1 MKTNAGHLRGAT
13 ILLAILLVAAT
24 LSACTPTEQPS
35 EETALSTPM
44 STSTPMPTAMPT
56 STPMP
61 TPMPTP
67 EPTLMPTSTPMPA
80 PESSRMSL
88 DEYAAFC
95 AELEAGETTEEEG
108 EITYGEF
115 SAGLQLYIGLLA
127 SVNPPQEVSDWHNTL
142 LTSQR
147 ELKAAIDEYPGSK
160 DDPIELERFFTLLVA
175 YHEGLSKTA
184 RALDP
189 ALLDWLIAAGCMDED
204 VAAASFEGWQD
215 GGNGAIEREELTVG
229 VGVEGALDETSET
242 DYFIFRAEEGKEYLI
257 EAVWEGISSI
267 RVEISDG
274 STFSR
279 SRSSS
284 RQPLQVSWTA
294 PESGEFHLN
303 VTPGGGSEG
312 AKASYT
318 VSVNAQTTESQGTT
332 ALIPT
337 PSPIATST
345 PLPAADPTAT
355 PSPTAAAT
363 VAPTATPTV
372 AAPSR
377 PSNLLYAIEGS
388 TIRVS
393 WDAVEGADYYNL
405 YYHNFF
411 DSSCSLRAD
420 GSPGFC
426 EELATNVVS
435 TTYLHTDPSVGEN
448 FYWVVACNQAVCSEI
463 DSDNP
468 AGPVVDRPTTPSTV
482 TYAWEGTAIRI
493 SWDAVE
499 GADYYNLYYNN
510 FFDSSCSL
518 GVDGSPRFCEEL
530 ATNLDAT
537 TYVHPNPA
545 EDKNFYWVVACN
557 QGGCSE
563 IVSDDPAKQNEAGG
577 N

>member
-1 MKTNAGHLRGAT
+1 
-13 ILLAILLVAAT
+13 
-24 LSACTPTEQPS
+24 
-35 EETALSTPM
+35 
-44 STSTPMPTAMPT
+44 
-56 STPMP
+56 MP
-61 TPMPTP
+61 TP
-67 EPTLMPTSTPMPA
+67 MPTSTPMPA

-88 DEYAAFC
+88 DQYAAFC

-115 SAGLQLYIGLLA
+115 SAGLQLYIGLLE
-127 SVNPPQEVSDWHNTL
+127 SVNPPEEVSDWHDAL
-142 LTSQR
+142 LASQR

-160 DDPIELERFFTLLVA
+160 DDPIELERFFSLLVT

-184 RALDP
+184 RDLDP
-189 ALLDWLIAAGCMDED
+189 ALRDWLIAAGCMDED
-204 VAAASFEGWQD
+204 LAAASFDAWPD
-215 GGNGAIEREELTVG
+215 GGNGVIEREELTVG

-242 DYFIFRAEEGKEYLI
+242 DYFIFRAEAGKEYLI

-274 STFSR
+274 VTFSR
-279 SRSSS
+279 IRDSS

-294 PESGEFHLN
+294 PESGEYHLN

-312 AKASYT
+312 GEGSYT
-318 VSVNAQTTESQGTT
+318 VSVNAQTTESQGTS

-337 PSPIATST
+337 PSQIATST

-355 PSPTAAAT
+355 PAPAAA
-363 VAPTATPTV
+363 PTD

-388 TIRVS
+388 AIRVS

-405 YYHNFF
+405 YYHNLFH
-411 DSSCSLRAD
+411 SSCSLRAD

-426 EELATNVVS
+426 EELTTNVVS
-435 TTYLHTDPSVGEN
+435 TTYLHTDPSAGEN
-448 FYWVVACNQAVCSEI
+448 FYWVVACNQEECSEI

-468 AGPVVDRPTTPSTV
+468 GRPVVDRPGIPSTV
-482 TYAWEGTAIRI
+482 TYAWEGTTIRI

-499 GADYYNLYYNN
+499 ESDYYKLYHDD
-510 FFDSSCSL
+510 FFGSSCSL
-518 GVDGSPRFCEEL
+518 GVDGNPSFCEEL
-530 ATNLDAT
+530 ATNLDGT
-537 TYVHPNPA
+537 TYVHANPD

-557 QGGCSE
+557 QGGCSQ
-563 IVSDDPAKQNEAGG
+563 IVSEDPARQNEAGG

>member
-1 MKTNAGHLRGAT
+1 MKTNAGHLRGAS

-24 LSACTPTEQPS
+24 LSACTPTEEPS

-44 STSTPMPTAMPT
+44 PTSTLMPTPMPT
-56 STPMP
+56 STPM
-61 TPMPTP
+61 
-67 EPTLMPTSTPMPA
+67 PTLMPTSTPMPA

-95 AELEAGETTEEEG
+95 AELDAGETTEEEG

-127 SVNPPQEVSDWHNTL
+127 SVNPPEEVSNWHNTL

-184 RALDP
+184 RELDP

-242 DYFIFRAEEGKEYLI
+242 DHFIFRAEAGKEYLI

-274 STFSR
+274 LTFSR

-294 PESGEFHLN
+294 PESGEYHLN

-318 VSVNAQTTESQGTT
+318 VSVNAQTTESQGTA

-355 PSPTAAAT
+355 P
-363 VAPTATPTV
+363 APTATPTV
-372 AAPSR
+372 APTAAAPSR
-377 PSNLLYAIEGS
+377 PSNLHYAIEGS

-448 FYWVVACNQAVCSEI
+448 FYWVVACNQEECSEI

-482 TYAWEGTAIRI
+482 TYAWEGTTIRI

-499 GADYYNLYYNN
+499 GADYYNLYYGN

-518 GVDGSPRFCEEL
+518 GVDGSPSFCEEL

-537 TYVHPNPA
+537 TYVHANPA

-563 IVSDDPAKQNEAGG
+563 IVSEDPAKQNEAGG

>member
-1 MKTNAGHLRGAT
+1 
-13 ILLAILLVAAT
+13 
-24 LSACTPTEQPS
+24 
-35 EETALSTPM
+35 
-44 STSTPMPTAMPT
+44 
-56 STPMP
+56 
-61 TPMPTP
+61 
-67 EPTLMPTSTPMPA
+67 
-80 PESSRMSL
+80 
-88 DEYAAFC
+88 
-95 AELEAGETTEEEG
+95 
-108 EITYGEF
+108 
-115 SAGLQLYIGLLA
+115 
-127 SVNPPQEVSDWHNTL
+127 
-142 LTSQR
+142 
-147 ELKAAIDEYPGSK
+147 
-160 DDPIELERFFTLLVA
+160 
-175 YHEGLSKTA
+175 
-184 RALDP
+184 
-189 ALLDWLIAAGCMDED
+189 MDED

-242 DYFIFRAEEGKEYLI
+242 DYFIFRAEAGKEYLI

-274 STFSR
+274 VTFSR
-279 SRSSS
+279 SRDSS

-294 PESGEFHLN
+294 PESGEYHLN
-303 VTPGGGSEG
+303 VTSGGGSEG
-312 AKASYT
+312 GEGSYT
-318 VSVNAQTTESQGTT
+318 VSVNAQTTESQGTS

-337 PSPIATST
+337 PSQIATST

-355 PSPTAAAT
+355 PAPAAA
-363 VAPTATPTV
+363 PTD

-388 TIRVS
+388 AIRVS

-405 YYHNFF
+405 YYDNFF

-435 TTYLHTDPSVGEN
+435 TTYLHTDPNAGEN
-448 FYWVVACNQAVCSEI
+448 FYWVVACNQEECSEI

-468 AGPVVDRPTTPSTV
+468 GRPAVDRPGIPSTV
-482 TYAWEGTAIRI
+482 TYAWEGTTIRI

-499 GADYYNLYYNN
+499 GADYYKLYHGD
-510 FFDSSCSL
+510 FFGSSCSL
-518 GVDGSPRFCEEL
+518 GVDGSPSFCEEL

-537 TYVHPNPA
+537 TYLHANPA
-545 EDKNFYWVVACN
+545 EDTNFYWVVACN

-563 IVSDDPAKQNEAGG
+563 IVSEDPARQNEAGG

>member
-1 MKTNAGHLRGAT
+1 
-13 ILLAILLVAAT
+13 
-24 LSACTPTEQPS
+24 
-35 EETALSTPM
+35 
-44 STSTPMPTAMPT
+44 
-56 STPMP
+56 
-61 TPMPTP
+61 
-67 EPTLMPTSTPMPA
+67 MPTSTPMPA

-115 SAGLQLYIGLLA
+115 SAALQLFIGLLA
-127 SVNPPQEVSDWHNTL
+127 SVNPPEEVSNWHNTL

-160 DDPIELERFFTLLVA
+160 DDPIDIERFFTLLVA

-184 RALDP
+184 RELDP
-189 ALLDWLIAAGCMDED
+189 ALLDWLIAVGCMDED
-204 VAAASFEGWQD
+204 VAAASFEGWLD

-257 EAVWEGISSI
+257 EAVWEGSSSI

-318 VSVNAQTTESQGTT
+318 VSVNAQTTESQGTA

-355 PSPTAAAT
+355 P
-363 VAPTATPTV
+363 APTATPTV

-426 EELATNVVS
+426 EELATNVVG
-435 TTYLHTDPSVGEN
+435 TTYLHIDPSVGEN

-499 GADYYNLYYNN
+499 GADYYNLYYGN
-510 FFDSSCSL
+510 FFGSSCSL
-518 GVDGSPRFCEEL
+518 GVDGSPSFCEEL

-537 TYVHPNPA
+537 TYLHPNPA
-545 EDKNFYWVVACN
+545 ADKNFYWVVACN

>member
-1 MKTNAGHLRGAT
+1 MKTNAGHLRGAS
-13 ILLAILLVAAT
+13 ILLAILLVAAI
-24 LSACTPTEQPS
+24 LSACTPTEEPS

-44 STSTPMPTAMPT
+44 PT
-56 STPMP
+56 S
-61 TPMPTP
+61 
-67 EPTLMPTSTPMPA
+67 TLMPTSTPMPA

-95 AELEAGETTEEEG
+95 AELDAGETTEEEG

-229 VGVEGALDETSET
+229 VGVESALDEISET

-279 SRSSS
+279 SRSSN
-284 RQPLQVSWTA
+284 RPPLQVSWTA

-318 VSVNAQTTESQGTT
+318 VSVNAQTTESKGTA
-332 ALIPT
+332 ALIST
-337 PSPIATST
+337 PSQNATST
-345 PLPAADPTAT
+345 PLPAADPTPT
-355 PSPTAAAT
+355 PAPTAA
-363 VAPTATPTV
+363 PTA

-405 YYHNFF
+405 YYDNFF

-448 FYWVVACNQAVCSEI
+448 FYWVVACNQAECSEI

-468 AGPVVDRPTTPSTV
+468 AGPVVDRPTIPATV
-482 TYAWEGTAIRI
+482 TYAWEGTTIRI

-499 GADYYNLYYNN
+499 GADYYKLYHGN
-510 FFDSSCSL
+510 FFGSSCSL
-518 GVDGSPRFCEEL
+518 GVDGSPSFCEEL

-537 TYVHPNPA
+537 TYLHANPA
-545 EDKNFYWVVACN
+545 EDQNFYWVVACN

-563 IVSDDPAKQNEAGG
+563 IVSEDPAKQNEAGG

>member
-24 LSACTPTEQPS
+24 LSACTPTEEPS

-44 STSTPMPTAMPT
+44 PT
-56 STPMP
+56 STLMP
-61 TPMPTP
+61 TPV
-67 EPTLMPTSTPMPA
+67 PTLMPTSTPMPA

-127 SVNPPQEVSDWHNTL
+127 SVNPPEEVSDWHNTL

-184 RALDP
+184 RELDP

-242 DYFIFRAEEGKEYLI
+242 DYFIFRAEAGKEYLI

-274 STFSR
+274 LTFSR
-279 SRSSS
+279 IRSSS

-303 VTPGGGSEG
+303 VTPGGASEG

-318 VSVNAQTTESQGTT
+318 VSVNAQTTESQGTS
-332 ALIPT
+332 ALIST
-337 PSPIATST
+337 PSQNATST
-345 PLPAADPTAT
+345 PLPAADPTAM
-355 PSPTAAAT
+355 P
-363 VAPTATPTV
+363 APTATPTV
-372 AAPSR
+372 APTAAPTAAAPSR

-393 WDAVEGADYYNL
+393 WDAVQGADYYNL

-448 FYWVVACNQAVCSEI
+448 FYWVVACNQEECSEI

-482 TYAWEGTAIRI
+482 TYAWEGTAIQI

-499 GADYYNLYYNN
+499 GAAYYNLYYSN

-518 GVDGSPRFCEEL
+518 GFDGSPSFCEEL

-537 TYVHPNPA
+537 TYVHANPA

-563 IVSDDPAKQNEAGG
+563 IVSEDPAKQNEAGG

>member
-1 MKTNAGHLRGAT
+1 MGSFRQACSCTSW
-13 ILLAILLVAAT
+13 LL
-24 LSACTPTEQPS
+24 E
-35 EETALSTPM
+35 
-44 STSTPMPTAMPT
+44 
-56 STPMP
+56 
-61 TPMPTP
+61 
-67 EPTLMPTSTPMPA
+67 
-80 PESSRMSL
+80 
-88 DEYAAFC
+88 
-95 AELEAGETTEEEG
+95 
-108 EITYGEF
+108 
-115 SAGLQLYIGLLA
+115 

-160 DDPIELERFFTLLVA
+160 DDPFELERFFTLLVT

-184 RALDP
+184 RELDP

-242 DYFIFRAEEGKEYLI
+242 DYFIFRAEAGKEYLI

-274 STFSR
+274 LTFSR
-279 SRSSS
+279 SRDSS

-294 PESGEFHLN
+294 PESGEYHLN
-303 VTPGGGSEG
+303 VTSGGGSEG
-312 AKASYT
+312 GEGSYT
-318 VSVNAQTTESQGTT
+318 VSVNAQTTESQGTS

-337 PSPIATST
+337 PSQIATST

-355 PSPTAAAT
+355 PAPAAA
-363 VAPTATPTV
+363 PTD

-388 TIRVS
+388 AIRVS

-405 YYHNFF
+405 YYDNFF

-435 TTYLHTDPSVGEN
+435 TTYLHTDPNAGEN
-448 FYWVVACNQAVCSEI
+448 FYWVVACNQEECSEI

-468 AGPVVDRPTTPSTV
+468 GRPAVDRPGIPSTV
-482 TYAWEGTAIRI
+482 TYAWEGTTIRI

-499 GADYYNLYYNN
+499 GADYYKLYHGD
-510 FFDSSCSL
+510 FFGSSCSL
-518 GVDGSPRFCEEL
+518 GVDGSPSFCEEL

-537 TYVHPNPA
+537 TYLHANPA
-545 EDKNFYWVVACN
+545 EDTNFYWVVACN

-563 IVSDDPAKQNEAGG
+563 IVSEDPARQNEAGG

>member
-1 MKTNAGHLRGAT
+1 
-13 ILLAILLVAAT
+13 
-24 LSACTPTEQPS
+24 
-35 EETALSTPM
+35 
-44 STSTPMPTAMPT
+44 
-56 STPMP
+56 
-61 TPMPTP
+61 
-67 EPTLMPTSTPMPA
+67 
-80 PESSRMSL
+80 MSL

-115 SAGLQLYIGLLA
+115 SAGLQLYIGLLE

-160 DDPIELERFFTLLVA
+160 DDPIELERFFTLLVT

-184 RALDP
+184 RELDP

-242 DYFIFRAEEGKEYLI
+242 DYFIFRAEAGKEYLI

-274 STFSR
+274 VTFSR
-279 SRSSS
+279 SRDSS

-294 PESGEFHLN
+294 PESGEYHLN
-303 VTPGGGSEG
+303 VTSGGGSEG
-312 AKASYT
+312 GEGSYT
-318 VSVNAQTTESQGTT
+318 VSVNAQTTESQGTS

-337 PSPIATST
+337 PSQIATST

-355 PSPTAAAT
+355 PAPAAA
-363 VAPTATPTV
+363 PTD

-388 TIRVS
+388 AIRVS

-405 YYHNFF
+405 YYDNFF

-435 TTYLHTDPSVGEN
+435 TTYLHTDPNAGEN
-448 FYWVVACNQAVCSEI
+448 FYWVVACNQEECSEI

-468 AGPVVDRPTTPSTV
+468 GRPAVDRPGIPSTV
-482 TYAWEGTAIRI
+482 TYAWEGTTIRI

-499 GADYYNLYYNN
+499 GADYYKLYHGD
-510 FFDSSCSL
+510 FFGSSCSL
-518 GVDGSPRFCEEL
+518 GVNGSPSFCEEL

-537 TYVHPNPA
+537 TYLHANPA
-545 EDKNFYWVVACN
+545 EDTNFYWVVACN

-563 IVSDDPAKQNEAGG
+563 IVSEDPARQNEAGG

>member
-1 MKTNAGHLRGAT
+1 MKTNAGHLRGAS

-24 LSACTPTEQPS
+24 LSACSGIEESS

-44 STSTPMPTAMPT
+44 PTPMPT

-61 TPMPTP
+61 TPMQTSTP
-67 EPTLMPTSTPMPA
+67 MPTPMPA

-88 DEYAAFC
+88 DQYAAFC

-115 SAGLQLYIGLLA
+115 SEGLELYIGLLE
-127 SVNPPQEVSDWHNTL
+127 SVNPPEEVSNWHDAL
-142 LTSQR
+142 LASQR

-160 DDPIELERFFTLLVA
+160 DDPIDIERFFTLLVA

-184 RALDP
+184 RELDP

-229 VGVEGALDETSET
+229 VGLEGALDETSET
-242 DYFIFRAEEGKEYLI
+242 DYFIFQAEEGKEYLI

-274 STFSR
+274 LTFSR

-294 PESGEFHLN
+294 PESGEYHLN
-303 VTPGGGSEG
+303 VTPGGGSER

-318 VSVNAQTTESQGTT
+318 VSVNAQTTESKETS
-332 ALIPT
+332 ALVPT
-337 PSPIATST
+337 PSQIATST

-355 PSPTAAAT
+355 P
-363 VAPTATPTV
+363 APTDAPTD

-377 PSNLLYAIEGS
+377 PSNLLYAMEGS
-388 TIRVS
+388 AIRVS

-405 YYHNFF
+405 YYDNFF

-435 TTYLHTDPSVGEN
+435 TTYLHTDPNAGEN
-448 FYWVVACNQAVCSEI
+448 FYWVVACNQEECSEI

-468 AGPVVDRPTTPSTV
+468 GRPAVDRPGIPSTV

-499 GADYYNLYYNN
+499 GADYYKLYHGD
-510 FFDSSCSL
+510 FFGSSCSL
-518 GVDGSPRFCEEL
+518 GVDGSPSFCEEL

-537 TYVHPNPA
+537 TYLHANPA
-545 EDKNFYWVVACN
+545 EDENFYWVVACN

-563 IVSDDPAKQNEAGG
+563 IVFKDPAKQNEAGG

>member
-24 LSACTPTEQPS
+24 LSACTPTEEPS

-44 STSTPMPTAMPT
+44 PT
-56 STPMP
+56 STLMP
-61 TPMPTP
+61 TP
-67 EPTLMPTSTPMPA
+67 MPTSTPMPA

-95 AELEAGETTEEEG
+95 AELDAGETTEEEG

-160 DDPIELERFFTLLVA
+160 DDPIDIERFFTLLVA

-184 RALDP
+184 RELDP

-242 DYFIFRAEEGKEYLI
+242 DYFIFRAEAGKEYLI

-267 RVEISDG
+267 RLEISDG

-279 SRSSS
+279 IRSSS

-294 PESGEFHLN
+294 PESGEYHLN

-318 VSVNAQTTESQGTT
+318 VSVNAQTTESQGTA

-355 PSPTAAAT
+355 P
-363 VAPTATPTV
+363 APTATPTAAPTATPTA

-448 FYWVVACNQAVCSEI
+448 FYWVVACNQAECSEI

-482 TYAWEGTAIRI
+482 TYAWEGTAIQVH
-493 SWDAVE
+493 WDAVE
-499 GADYYNLYYNN
+499 GADYYNLYYSN

-518 GVDGSPRFCEEL
+518 GVDGSPSFCEEL

-537 TYVHPNPA
+537 TYLHANPA
-545 EDKNFYWVVACN
+545 ADKNFYWVVACN

-563 IVSDDPAKQNEAGG
+563 IVSEDPAKQNEAGG

>member
-1 MKTNAGHLRGAT
+1 
-13 ILLAILLVAAT
+13 
-24 LSACTPTEQPS
+24 
-35 EETALSTPM
+35 
-44 STSTPMPTAMPT
+44 
-56 STPMP
+56 
-61 TPMPTP
+61 
-67 EPTLMPTSTPMPA
+67 
-80 PESSRMSL
+80 MSL

-115 SAGLQLYIGLLA
+115 SAALQLYIGLLA
-127 SVNPPQEVSDWHNTL
+127 SVNPPEEVSNWHNTL

-160 DDPIELERFFTLLVA
+160 DDPIDIERFFTLLVA

-184 RALDP
+184 RELDP

-229 VGVEGALDETSET
+229 VGVEGALDETSAT
-242 DYFIFRAEEGKEYLI
+242 DYFIFRAEAGKEYLI

-318 VSVNAQTTESQGTT
+318 VSVNAQTTESKETS
-332 ALIPT
+332 ALIST

-345 PLPAADPTAT
+345 SLPAADPTAT
-355 PSPTAAAT
+355 P
-363 VAPTATPTV
+363 APTATPTV

-377 PSNLLYAIEGS
+377 PSNLHYAIEGS

-493 SWDAVE
+493 SWAAVE
-499 GADYYNLYYNN
+499 GADYYNLYYGN

-518 GVDGSPRFCEEL
+518 GVDGRPSFCEEL

-537 TYVHPNPA
+537 TYLHANPA
-545 EDKNFYWVVACN
+545 ADQNFYWVVACN

-563 IVSDDPAKQNEAGG
+563 IVSEDPAKQNEAGG

>member
-24 LSACTPTEQPS
+24 LSACIGTEEPS

-44 STSTPMPTAMPT
+44 PMPT

-61 TPMPTP
+61 TPMPTSTLMP
-67 EPTLMPTSTPMPA
+67 TPMPTLMPTSTPMPA

-95 AELEAGETTEEEG
+95 AELDAGETTEEEG

-160 DDPIELERFFTLLVA
+160 DDPIEIERFFTLLVA

-184 RALDP
+184 RELDP

-229 VGVEGALDETSET
+229 VGVEGALDETSAT
-242 DYFIFRAEEGKEYLI
+242 DYFIFRAEAGKEYLI

-294 PESGEFHLN
+294 PESGEYHLN

-318 VSVNAQTTESQGTT
+318 VSVNAQTTESQGTA

-345 PLPAADPTAT
+345 PLPAADPTAAPAPT
-355 PSPTAAAT
+355 PAPTAA
-363 VAPTATPTV
+363 PTV

-388 TIRVS
+388 AIRVS

-448 FYWVVACNQAVCSEI
+448 FYWVVACNQEVCSEI
-463 DSDNP
+463 DSDSP

-482 TYAWEGTAIRI
+482 TYAWEGTTIRI
-493 SWDAVE
+493 IWDAVE
-499 GADYYNLYYNN
+499 GADYYNLYYSN

-518 GVDGSPRFCEEL
+518 GVDGSPSFCEEL
-530 ATNLDAT
+530 AANLDAT

-563 IVSDDPAKQNEAGG
+563 IVSEDPAKQNEAGG